1 MSEIKVNKI
10 SPATGTAF
18 TLGDSG
24 DTFTV
29 PSGATLTNSGTATG
43 FGGGKILQVLTVQK
57 LDSFTTSSASFVDV
71 TDITLDITVAGT
83 SSKVMILLMSRLSPT
98 ADGYPIYAQFLR
110 DSAVIG
116 SGTGSAGADCFGS
129 AQPITDA
136 SRQGWPADFVWL
148 DSPSSDGSS
157 ALTYKMQVRNYA
169 TSACYVGRSS
179 TSTAAYAGDFPTSL
193 TLMEISG

>member
-1 MSEIKVNKI
+1 MSELKVNKI

-18 TLGDSG
+18 ALGDSG

-29 PSGATLTNSGTATG
+29 PSGATIVNSGTATG
-43 FGGGKILQVLTVQK
+43 FGGGKVLQVLTVQK
-57 LDSFTTSSASFVDV
+57 LNSFTTSSVSFVDV

-110 DSAVIG
+110 DSTVIG
-116 SGTGSAGADCFGS
+116 SGSGSAGADCFGNAHPWS
-129 AQPITDA
+129 DA
-136 SRQGWPADFVWL
+136 ARHGHPTDFVWL

-169 TSACYVGRSS
+169 TSACYVGRS
-179 TSTAAYAGDFPTSL
+179 TSSSATYAADYPTSL
-193 TLMEISG
+193 TLMEIGA